1 MFAIVLSFASFV
13 GSIVVLGIAFT
24 SAVSCHAYARG
35 IAEPNLYAERFEF
48 VAYAITGVAA
58 LGIAAFAFVAARGNI
73 HPTTVFHA
81 RFFTGVSLLGYSLW
95 LAWAS
100 LPIAKGH
107 LLFDW
112 STKVLYPA
120 FLAPLTCLLLVP
132 IGLLLICFALLH
144 DPINRTQASNGRA
157 AAVE

>member
-13 GSIVVLGIAFT
+13 GSIVVLDIAFT

-48 VAYAITGVAA
+48 VAYAILGVTA
-58 LGIAAFAFVAARGNI
+58 LGIAAFAFVAARRHI

-95 LAWAS
+95 LAWAR
-100 LPIAKGH
+100 LPIARGH

-132 IGLLLICFALLH
+132 IGLLLICFAILH
-144 DPINRTQASNGRA
+144 DPLNVAQSSNRKA
-157 AAVE
+157 AGAQ